1 MLKSTEVIRILNRC
15 IKNSQVFYKEEGV
28 LFPMLIVLRKGEE
41 FNINIINKSITY
53 IKNSKDESDT
63 NTVDP
68 PEYYTESGEKI
79 SVSFVVF
86 KRGSVKDDNNLALV
100 AKQIVKDYD
109 PDAIGLIT
117 AVSSKE
123 PTGDIKS
130 INILYTAAFIKNQEI
145 VLRSFIPFTNEGEL
159 PEDKKETILIE
170 GDMKTINYGMT
181 FIDTAWTSERLY
193 THFLTNPYVA

>member
-28 LFPMLIVLRKGEE
+28 LFPMLIVLRKGKE
-41 FNINIINKSITY
+41 FNINIVNKSITY

-63 NTVDP
+63 NTIDP
-68 PEYYTESGEKI
+68 PEYYTESGQKI